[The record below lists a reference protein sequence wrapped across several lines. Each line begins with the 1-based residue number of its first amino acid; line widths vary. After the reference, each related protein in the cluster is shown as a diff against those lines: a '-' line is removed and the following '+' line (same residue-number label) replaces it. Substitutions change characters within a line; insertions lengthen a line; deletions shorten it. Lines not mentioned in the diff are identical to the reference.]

1 MKKKEYSNGEITV
14 VWQPELCIHS
24 GKCVQSLPEAYKPDQ
39 KPWIQIENASTDQFK
54 NQIATCPSGALSYY
68 MNEVVSAESTIQ
80 ETKIEVIDGG
90 PLIVH
95 GSLVITDADGG
106 EVRKNKKTALCRCG
120 ASSNKPFCD
129 GSHRKIDFK

>member
-24 GKCVQSLPEAYKPDQ
+24 GKCVKSLPEAYKPNE
-39 KPWIQIENASTDQFK
+39 KPWIKIDNASTEQFK
-54 NQIATCPSGALSYY
+54 NQLATCPSGALSYY
-68 MNEVVSAESTIQ
+68 MNKEESKAPEVQ

-95 GSLVITDADGG
+95 GTVVIKDSEGG
-106 EVRKNKKTALCRCG
+106 VVRKDKKTALCRCG
-120 ASSNKPFCD
+120 ASSNKPYCD
-129 GSHRKIDFK
+129 GTHRKIDFK